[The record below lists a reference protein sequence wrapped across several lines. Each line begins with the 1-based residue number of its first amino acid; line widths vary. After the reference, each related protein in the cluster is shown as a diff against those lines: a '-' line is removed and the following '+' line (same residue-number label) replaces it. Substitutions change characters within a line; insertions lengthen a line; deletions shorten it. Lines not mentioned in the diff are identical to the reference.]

1 MLKKLNELF
10 GPKKPGASRPRT
22 SLVNLKR
29 RFTIIA
35 ETGQGSMS
43 KVYRAIDNQAGR
55 TICLKV
61 QNPDKN
67 AAAASRSAKEERPSE
82 GEVGMKII
90 HSNVVRTYDWGAS
103 TLHEHFVVMEFIEG
117 VSLQFIRQAHSATL
131 AEKLELLAQAAEGLA
146 AVHAAG
152 FIHRDI
158 GPKNFLVN
166 RGRQVKLIDFGL
178 AVPNTPAFRRPG
190 NRTGTLQ
197 YMAPELIRR
206 EPTDERLDIFSFG
219 VMAFELLTDRQP
231 YDAKVTDSM
240 AVMLQRIN
248 TNPLD
253 PAQANPTLSRVALRH
268 PPQADRPPSG
278 RPLAVDGEP
287 GRGVPHVD
295 HRPDRQ
301 IRVARTTRGWLAW
314 SRTVGASFN
323 WGCAAIR
330 ARTGASWSEPIS
342 RIRWPPGFNSGTASS
357 IRGATTRRPSS
368 PPSSARWGS

>member
-10 GPKKPGASRPRT
+10 GPKKPGASRPRK

-43 KVYRAIDNQAGR
+43 KVCRAIDNQAGR
-55 TICLKV
+55 TVCLKV

-82 GEVGMKII
+82 GEVGMKLI
-90 HSNVVRTYDWGAS
+90 HSNVVRTYDWGES

-117 VSLQFIRQAHSATL
+117 VSLQFIRQAHSATIT
-131 AEKLELLAQAAEGLA
+131 EKLELLAQAAEGLA

-158 GPKNFLVN
+158 GPKNVLIN
-166 RGRQVKLIDFGL
+166 RDRQVKLIDFGL

-253 PAQANPTLSRVALRH
+253 PAQANPTLSESLCAILRKLIARH
-268 PPQADRPPSG
+268 PDDRWRSTG
-278 RPLAVDGEP
+278 NLAEVF
-287 GRGVPHVD
+287 R
-295 HRPDRQ
+295 
-301 IRVARTTRGWLAW
+301 
-314 SRTVGASFN
+314 
-323 WGCAAIR
+323 
-330 ARTGASWSEPIS
+330 
-342 RIRWPPGFNSGTASS
+342 SS
-357 IRGATTRRPSS
+357 IPV
-368 PPSSARWGS
+368 

>member
-1 MLKKLNELF
+1 MLKKLSELF
-10 GPKKPGASRPRT
+10 GPKKPGVSRPRK

-35 ETGQGSMS
+35 EAGQGSMS

-55 TICLKV
+55 TVCLKV

-67 AAAASRSAKEERPSE
+67 AAAASRSAKQERPSE
-82 GEVGMKII
+82 GEVGMKIT
-90 HSNVVRTYDWGAS
+90 HSNVVRTYDWGES

-117 VSLQFIRQAHSATL
+117 VSLQFIRQAHSTTIT
-131 AEKLELLAQAAEGLA
+131 EKLELLAQAAEGLA

-158 GPKNFLVN
+158 GPQNFLIN

-178 AVPNTPAFRRPG
+178 SVPNTPAFRRPG

-231 YDAKVTDSM
+231 YDAEVTDSM

-248 TNPLD
+248 TSPLD
-253 PAQANPTLSRVALRH
+253 PALANPTLSESLCDILRKLIARH
-268 PPQADRPPSG
+268 PDDRWRST
-278 RPLAVDGEP
+278 RNLAEVF
-287 GRGVPHVD
+287 R
-295 HRPDRQ
+295 
-301 IRVARTTRGWLAW
+301 
-314 SRTVGASFN
+314 
-323 WGCAAIR
+323 
-330 ARTGASWSEPIS
+330 
-342 RIRWPPGFNSGTASS
+342 SS
-357 IRGATTRRPSS
+357 I
-368 PPSSARWGS
+368 SA